1 MTLIGSVV
9 TPVNLRK
16 CKELSRFT
24 ASITYSRVVHDIQNN
39 KARRPLWPYQWPQ
52 GWGLTCHDLPKD
64 CLTPCEKEKIYGAI
78 ETRINVEKVF
88 QLTT

>member
-16 CKELSRFT
+16 CKELSGFT

-52 GWGLTCHDLPKD
+52 GWGLTCHDLLKD
-64 CLTPCEKEKIYGAI
+64 CSTECENKRSTGKLKRDLIM
-78 ETRINVEKVF
+78 KKSF
-88 QLTT
+88 S